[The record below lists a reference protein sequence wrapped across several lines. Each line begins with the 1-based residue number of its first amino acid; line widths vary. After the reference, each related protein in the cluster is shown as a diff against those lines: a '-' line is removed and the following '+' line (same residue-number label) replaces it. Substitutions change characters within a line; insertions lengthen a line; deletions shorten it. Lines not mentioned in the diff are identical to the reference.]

1 MTRKVV
7 MYYPE
12 RGDPKLG
19 QPYSADLMPLEFLH
33 IIPLARD
40 EGFEFVIIDSMV
52 EDDPMGKL
60 WKELEGAFAFA
71 STCIVG
77 YQVAD
82 GAKVAA
88 QVRQKYPDLHM
99 IWGGWFPSVAPQLYL
114 ERRLADAVCL
124 GQGEITFRDWLVAVR
139 DGKPLEEVPG
149 LALWRDGKLFKTPR
163 REVVPLD
170 TLPTPAFDLVDV
182 DRYLDVQEA
191 QARTAK
197 VRYRFPDP
205 PGFSMEKPYRAISYM
220 SSYGCP
226 EPCSFCCSP
235 MVTGRAWKAVNGVS
249 LVDRI
254 IELKQQYD
262 FDVVRFQDANF
273 GVNPKRVHAFC
284 QELIDKKVGIAWNGT
299 IEVESIVRYTEETLD
314 LMRDSGCH
322 MMWVGAE
329 TASMETQAYIRK
341 GIKDGNIDRAMRR
354 MWERNIKIGLFW
366 IIGYPDESEESMRA
380 TLTLA
385 AEMKTRYPNC
395 TSEVLLY
402 RPLPGTESGEHAE
415 RNGYEMPLSFDTWGG
430 MVEYKF
436 ENKTYESLPESIRRD
451 YHRYTYLV
459 PWFDGL
465 VKGRTP
471 YHSFLKWMAGWRLRH
486 QKYAYTIEFKMYDL
500 AKKLM
505 QSLGLARRP
514 QLEARASGVK
524 VSATHA
530 VEGTYANVR
539 DDA

>member
-1 MTRKVV
+1 MTQSHRVV
-7 MYYPE
+7 LYYPE

-33 IIPLARD
+33 ICAPAME
-40 EGFEFVIIDSMV
+40 EGFTFDIIDSMV
-52 EDDPMGKL
+52 ESDPMGKL
-60 WKELEGAFAFA
+60 WEKLPGAFAFG

-82 GAKVAA
+82 GAEVSAEIRK
-88 QVRQKYPDLHM
+88 RYPKLPI
-99 IWGGWFPSVAPQLYL
+99 IWGGWFPSVAPELYL
-114 ERRLADAVCL
+114 RGNLADAVCL
-124 GQGEITFRDWLVAVR
+124 GQGELTFRDWLVALR
-139 DGKPLEEVPG
+139 DGKDVEQVPG
-149 LALWRDGKLFKTPR
+149 LALWRDGKLFKSPA
-163 REVVPLD
+163 REVVALD
-170 TLPTPAFDLVDV
+170 GLPPPRFDLIDV
-182 DRYLDVQEA
+182 DKYLEVQER
-191 QARTAK
+191 QASTAK

-205 PGFSMEKPYRAISYM
+205 PGFSMQRPYRAISYF

-226 EPCSFCCSP
+226 EPCTFCCSP
-235 MVTGRAWKAVNGVS
+235 LVTNRRWKALSAKV

-254 IELKQQYD
+254 LELKKIHD

-273 GVNPKRVHAFC
+273 GVAEKRIKEFC
-284 QELIDKKVGIAWNGT
+284 QLLIDKQANIHWNAT
-299 IEVESIVRYTEETLD
+299 IEVETIVRFTEETLD

-329 TASMETQAYIRK
+329 TATAEMQAYIRK
-341 GIKDGNIDRAMRR
+341 GIQQGNVDKAMRR

-366 IIGYPDESEESMRA
+366 IIGYPDETEESMRA

-402 RPLPGTESGEHAE
+402 RPLPGTESGEHAM
-415 RNGYEMPLSFDTWGG
+415 RKGYEMPLEFETWGS

-436 ENKTYESLPESIRRD
+436 GNKTYETLPPAIKRD

-465 VKGRTP
+465 VKGGSL
-471 YHSFLKWMAGWRLRH
+471 YHRFLRGMAGWRLRH
-486 QKYAYTIEFKMYDL
+486 QRYGWTVEFKLYDL
-500 AKKLM
+500 ARKITRSM
-505 QSLGLARRP
+505 GFQSGP
-514 QLEARASGVK
+514 KLEARAAGV
-524 VSATHA
+524 A
-530 VEGTYANVR
+530 VEGTTHNVR
-539 DDA
+539 EASTMAG